1 MRIYVHDY
9 AGHPFQVQLS
19 RELARRGHEVHH
31 GYSST
36 NLTPQGALARS
47 EDDPETFQPD
57 PIALERPVDKKARS
71 LGGLIKRRQT
81 ERAYGK
87 ALVSHVEAFAPDVV
101 LAANTPIDALEPLQ
115 AWAKRNGVRVVNWL
129 QDVLSVGTDRVL
141 RTKLPLVGGA
151 IGRAY
156 LARERRLLHGAHA
169 VVAITEGFRPLL
181 REWGLADQK
190 VHVVENWAPLD
201 ELPPRPKDNPW
212 AQSIGLADK
221 RVALYAGTL
230 GLKHNPELLLS
241 LAKRLQR
248 DPEARVV
255 VVSEGAGADWLRAQN
270 PPSNL
275 LILPFQPFEDL
286 PDVHGT
292 ADLLVAILEPD
303 AGVYS
308 VPSKVLS
315 YLCSA
320 RPVLLAVP
328 PENLVA
334 QIVQREEAGVVV
346 PPTSPTAFG
355 IEGEKLL
362 GDEPLRHAMAGRAR
376 AYAERTFDIEAIG
389 DRFEAILA
397 A

>member
-1 MRIYVHDY
+1 MRSRVQVSPTPPRPSRAATGRPASAGRRCFWPSRPLRIYVHDY

-151 IGRAY
+151 IGRA
-156 LARERRLLHGAHA
+156 
-169 VVAITEGFRPLL
+169 
-181 REWGLADQK
+181 
-190 VHVVENWAPLD
+190 
-201 ELPPRPKDNPW
+201 
-212 AQSIGLADK
+212 
-221 RVALYAGTL
+221 
-230 GLKHNPELLLS
+230 
-241 LAKRLQR
+241 
-248 DPEARVV
+248 
-255 VVSEGAGADWLRAQN
+255 
-270 PPSNL
+270 
-275 LILPFQPFEDL
+275 
-286 PDVHGT
+286 
-292 ADLLVAILEPD
+292 
-303 AGVYS
+303 
-308 VPSKVLS
+308 
-315 YLCSA
+315 
-320 RPVLLAVP
+320 
-328 PENLVA
+328 
-334 QIVQREEAGVVV
+334 
-346 PPTSPTAFG
+346 
-355 IEGEKLL
+355 
-362 GDEPLRHAMAGRAR
+362 
-376 AYAERTFDIEAIG
+376 
-389 DRFEAILA
+389 
-397 A
+397 